1 MTNGLGLG
9 DAYDATI
16 GRIKAQEGD
25 KARLGMA
32 ALMWI
37 SHPEWPLNVDEI
49 CHTLAVEIGSTD
61 INANNVPSIW
71 TVSTCCQ
78 GLVAVDKRSSTIR
91 LIHFTLKEYLSG
103 HADWFDGAHSKIAET
118 CLTYLSTP
126 RPSRIFRRPLLMT
139 PDTHPS

>member
-1 MTNGLGLG
+1 MLVSLNIKAILQETTIYRRREKLGVMTNGLGLG

-61 INANNVPSIW
+61 INANNVPSI
-71 TVSTCCQ
+71 
-78 GLVAVDKRSSTIR
+78 
-91 LIHFTLKEYLSG
+91 
-103 HADWFDGAHSKIAET
+103 
-118 CLTYLSTP
+118 
-126 RPSRIFRRPLLMT
+126 
-139 PDTHPS
+139 